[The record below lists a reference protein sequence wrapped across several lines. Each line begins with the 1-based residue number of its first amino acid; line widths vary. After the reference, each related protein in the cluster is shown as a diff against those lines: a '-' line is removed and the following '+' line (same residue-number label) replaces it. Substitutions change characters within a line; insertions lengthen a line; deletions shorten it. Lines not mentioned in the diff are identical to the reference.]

1 MAGGCLRVT
10 STWCGRRRRRQPLPH
25 LTTLQAMPRL
35 LLSIP
40 VAAIPLPGARTAHLG
55 GCWRAAGL
63 EAALRAAHATHWAC
77 IAASMPGCS

>member
-1 MAGGCLRVT
+1 MGGGGGGGGGSPCPR
-10 STWCGRRRRRQPLPH
+10 
-25 LTTLQAMPRL
+25 LTTLQAMPRR

-40 VAAIPLPGARTAHLG
+40 AAAIPLSGARKAHLG

-77 IAASMPGCS
+77 TTASIPGCS